1 MLKRINL
8 SGNPNLGV
16 YISVTD
22 EIAIVPFNLPMI
34 MENSIKEALDVEVIR
49 SSIAGSNLAGALS
62 AGNSKGIIVSPFTFD
77 KEIESLES
85 NGITVTKIPDKYT
98 AIGNIIALNDNG
110 AIATPLLSDASVK
123 IIEDVLEIRVER
135 SSIANSNIIGS
146 LATVTNKGALLH
158 PKTTVNE
165 LEFVEKVFKVPAD
178 IGTVGRGIPL
188 VGACSIAN
196 SSGVIVA
203 EDTTGPE
210 MVRIEESLGFL
221 EE

>member
-1 MLKRINL
+1 MLKRVNL
-8 SGNPNLGV
+8 TGNPNLGV

-22 EIAIVPFNLPMI
+22 EIAIVPFNLPEI
-34 MENSIKEALDVEVIR
+34 MEKYIIETLKVEIIR
-49 SSIAGSNLAGALS
+49 SSIAGSNLNGALS
-62 AGNSKGIIVSPFTFD
+62 VGNSKGLIVSPYTFD

-85 NGITVTKIPDKYT
+85 NGLTVAKIPDKYT
-98 AIGNIIALNDNG
+98 AVGNIIALNDNG
-110 AIATPLLSDASVK
+110 AIATPLLSDNSVK
-123 IIEDVLEIRVER
+123 IIEDVLELEVER
-135 SSIANSNIIGS
+135 SSLANSNIIGS

-158 PKTTVNE
+158 PETTTE
-165 LEFVEKVFKVPAD
+165 EIDFVEEVFQVPAN

-196 SSGVIVA
+196 SYGAIVA
-203 EDTTGPE
+203 ENTTGPE